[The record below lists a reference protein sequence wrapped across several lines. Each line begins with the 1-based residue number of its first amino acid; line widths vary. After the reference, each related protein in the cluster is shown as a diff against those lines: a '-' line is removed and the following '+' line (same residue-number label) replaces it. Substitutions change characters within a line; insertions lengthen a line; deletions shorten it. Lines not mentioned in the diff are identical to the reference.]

1 MYLCWKR
8 LQMCWEDKW
17 LQEWERAGTPGC
29 AVTTPTLGTPRCPP
43 LLYTVCVYA
52 AANVCTC
59 VISITTCG
67 AMFGEPLSR
76 LCGVRSLASA
86 LTHPGLCSIN
96 TFTSPG
102 CGWAFINS
110 LEGSGTTRSKV
121 SLFLSAFAC
130 PLFSSICHDLDFSF
144 FFLRALAVEQYT
156 QGYMSSND
164 NVMNF
169 TCEKTNLYWTWRSNY
184 TE

>member
-1 MYLCWKR
+1 M
-8 LQMCWEDKW
+8 
-17 LQEWERAGTPGC
+17 
-29 AVTTPTLGTPRCPP
+29 
-43 LLYTVCVYA
+43 
-52 AANVCTC
+52 NVCTYVGRDCRCAERINDCKSESARERQDVPLRLQHWEHLGVHRYYTPCVCCSKC